1 MMPDGS
7 WEITSKNHAGGENE
21 DDEDDEDDA
30 KSDEHQSHKIRE

>member
-21 DDEDDEDDA
+21 DDEDDA
-30 KSDEHQSHKIRE
+30 KSDEHQPHKIRE